1 MVSNKFKVQ
10 SRNLPDGGEE
20 DHAKPQSIYFV
31 CQLRF
36 EKGVCEMK
44 MRSFR
49 ARTAKPF
56 MAKGHTGYC
65 RLVRRP
71 HVDK

>member
-1 MVSNKFKVQ
+1 
-10 SRNLPDGGEE
+10 
-20 DHAKPQSIYFV
+20 
-31 CQLRF
+31 
-36 EKGVCEMK
+36 MK
-44 MRSFR
+44 MRSLKSR
-49 ARTAKPF
+49 ASKLF

>member
-1 MVSNKFKVQ
+1 
-10 SRNLPDGGEE
+10 
-20 DHAKPQSIYFV
+20 
-31 CQLRF
+31 
-36 EKGVCEMK
+36 MK
-44 MRSFR
+44 MRRLR
-49 ARTAKPF
+49 ATASKPF